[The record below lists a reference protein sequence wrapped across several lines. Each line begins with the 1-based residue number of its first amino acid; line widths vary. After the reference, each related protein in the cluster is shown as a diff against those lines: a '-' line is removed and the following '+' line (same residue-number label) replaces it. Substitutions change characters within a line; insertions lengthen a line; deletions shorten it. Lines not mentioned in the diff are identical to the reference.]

1 MIYLQSCILLPSA
14 RIYFSIFYHIMIN
27 FIHFQVDLSFVCILG
42 SRFSLIAL
50 FLFLCFVFNL
60 LWEYPELV
68 T

>member
-1 MIYLQSCILLPSA
+1 
-14 RIYFSIFYHIMIN
+14 MIN

-60 LWEYPELV
+60 LWEYPELETWAARV
-68 T
+68 KWHDGQGFASLVCLFILF